1 MQKIINI
8 DGKDVPFKATAS
20 TTRRYRQRFQR
31 DLLVDIQSLLT
42 ASKEG
47 VTLTADALE
56 AFEGMA
62 FTMAKQADPGIPD
75 DPDDWLD
82 QFDMFSIYEVL
93 PQLLELWGENYVTTS
108 DSKKKTIAQVNGL

>member
-1 MQKIINI
+1 MQKVITI
-8 DGKDVPFKATAS
+8 DGKQVPFKATAS

-31 DLLVDIQSLLT
+31 DLLVDIQTLVS
-42 ASKEG
+42 ASQSG

-62 FTMAKQADPGIPD
+62 YIMAQQADPSIPD

-82 QFDMFSIYEVL
+82 GFEMFSIYEVL
-93 PQLLELWGENYVTTS
+93 PQLLELWGENYVQTS
-108 DSKKKTIAQVNGL
+108 DVKKKTLDHLSGN